1 MDACIQQ
8 NRINIPVEVQAELDH
23 VSEQFA
29 DVINAFDPI
38 SLAEMDT
45 VSLMNRVDT
54 KFLLN
59 INSLHELLKIASEH
73 YRIVEILDQRLSP
86 YSSIYFDTD
95 DSDMYTKHHN
105 GKLNR
110 YKIRT
115 RTYINSGLSFLEIK
129 HKTNKG
135 RTSKRRIKIKQNE
148 FRSMCFGASELS
160 FIGSNLPYAAD
171 VLKPQ
176 IQNFFQ
182 RITLVDKAKTERV
195 TLDLGLSFRKIADNK
210 TAVLDDL
217 AIIEMKQDGAC
228 KSFFRHYLNDLGVLP
243 GSMSKYCLGMVLLD
257 PTVKSNRFKRKI
269 RKINKLTQK
278 NHATI

>member
-8 NRINIPVEVQAELDH
+8 NYINIPVEAQAELDLI
-23 VSEQFA
+23 SEQFA
-29 DVINAFDPI
+29 DVINLFDPI

-59 INSLHELLKIASEH
+59 ISSLHELLKTAAEH

-95 DSDMYTKHHN
+95 DVEMYTKHHN

-110 YKIRT
+110 FKIRT
-115 RTYINSGLSFLEIK
+115 RTYINSGLVFLEIK
-129 HKTNKG
+129 HKSNKG
-135 RTSKRRIKIKQNE
+135 RTAKRRIKIKQNE
-148 FRSMCFGASELS
+148 FRTMKFGPSELS
-160 FIGSNLPYAAD
+160 FIGANLPYPAEI
-171 VLKPQ
+171 LIPQ
-176 IQNFFQ
+176 LQNYFQ

-195 TLDLGLSFRKIADNK
+195 TLDLGISFRKTADGK
-210 TAVLDDL
+210 TVVLDDL

-243 GSMSKYCLGMVLLD
+243 GSMSKYCLGMVLLN
-257 PTVKSNRFKRKI
+257 PTIKSNRFKRKI
-269 RKINKLTQK
+269 RKINKITKK